1 MTDALGQL
9 FSAGIGAALSPIPI
23 IAVILMLT
31 TPRGKVT
38 GLAFMVGWLV
48 GLSGATAIVVLVA
61 NGADEDGSTAAGGA
75 HIVTLVIGLLF
86 LALAVKQW
94 RSRPKPGAEPELP
107 KWMAGLDG
115 FGPAKCVGL
124 GLAFSALN
132 PKNLAMAV
140 SAGVALAETGA
151 GAGETVLGA
160 AIFVVIGSL
169 TVAGPVLGSL
179 VAPARMAPLLATG
192 KQWMAAHNAT
202 IMFVLF
208 LFLGATRTGEGL
220 AGLLR

>member
-9 FSAGIGAALSPIPI
+9 FGAGIGAALSPIPI

-38 GLAFMVGWLV
+38 GLGFMIGWLV
-48 GLSGATAIVVLVA
+48 GLSTATAIVVLVA
-61 NGADEDGSTAAGGA
+61 SGADEADSTSADGA
-75 HIVTLVIGLLF
+75 HIVMLVIGLLF
-86 LALAVKQW
+86 LALAAKQW
-94 RSRPKPGAEPELP
+94 KSRPAPGVEPELP
-107 KWMAGLDG
+107 KWMAGLDS
-115 FGPAKCVGL
+115 FGPAKCAGL

-151 GAGETVLGA
+151 STGQTVLGA
-160 AIFVVIGSL
+160 AIFVAIGSL

-179 VAPARMAPLLATG
+179 VAPARMAPVLATG
-192 KQWMAAHNAT
+192 KQWMAVHNAT

-208 LFLGATRTGEGL
+208 LFLGASKTGEGL